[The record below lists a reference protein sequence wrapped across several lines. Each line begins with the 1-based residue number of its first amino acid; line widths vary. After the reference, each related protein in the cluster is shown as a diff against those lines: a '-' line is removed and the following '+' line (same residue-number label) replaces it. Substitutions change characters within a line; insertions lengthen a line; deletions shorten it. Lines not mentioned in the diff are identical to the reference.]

1 MHFTKKSYLL
11 VNHAIAITLWN
22 WTLKQLP
29 TASLQYLGQVKALY
43 NATSSLFGDPQPLNI
58 QNKFVFQL

>member
-1 MHFTKKSYLL
+1 MHNVTFYQK
-11 VNHAIAITLWN
+11 VNDAITITLWN
-22 WTLKQLP
+22 WTPKELL

-43 NATSSLFGDPQPLNI
+43 NAVSSLFGDPQPLSI